1 MSEYYFL
8 ARQNFLKALAILG
21 NNDLA
26 KLRATIYY
34 TYYSM
39 YYTLAFMTNYEPTED
54 TDRPLREV
62 LLTDEI
68 SKAMSPSDVLMSAI
82 VEKTF
87 NEYMTGDIEYCD
99 VVKVVSMLVD
109 AINFVGRALNCTT
122 CIDDIGEKVSIA
134 YVCRL
139 SKSVDYIQPYYFSA

>member
-1 MSEYYFL
+1 MSKYNFL
-8 ARQNFLKALAILG
+8 ARQNFLKALAIFG

-26 KLRATIYY
+26 KLKATIYY

-39 YYTLAFMTNYEPTED
+39 YYTLAFMIDYKSTED

-68 SKAMSPSDVLMSAI
+68 SKAISPSDVLMLAI

-87 NEYMTGDIEYCD
+87 NEYMTGDIEYCG
-99 VVKVVSMLVD
+99 VVKVISMLVV
-109 AINFVGRALNCTT
+109 AINFIGRALNCTT
-122 CIDDIGEKVSIA
+122 CIDDIGDKVSIA

-139 SKSVDYIQPYYFSA
+139 SESVDYIQPYYFSV